1 MPGRRVPSGMLAGV
15 EFVMKL
21 EPVTKGSAAFWTPLE
36 TNCHTRLNRQ
46 RFNACGDAVAHFSW
60 PDDV

>member
-1 MPGRRVPSGMLAGV
+1 MPSGMLPGV

-21 EPVTKGSAAFWTPLE
+21 ESVTKNSAAFWTPLE
-36 TNCHTRLNRQ
+36 TKYHTRLNRQ
-46 RFNACGDAVAHFSW
+46 RFNAPGDAVAHFSW

>member
-1 MPGRRVPSGMLAGV
+1 MLPGV

-21 EPVTKGSAAFWTPLE
+21 EPVTKSSAALCPPLE
-36 TNCHTRLNRQ
+36 TNCHTRPNRQ
-46 RFNACGDAVAHFSW
+46 RFNSCGGAVAHFSW

>member
-1 MPGRRVPSGMLAGV
+1 MPERFMSSGILPGV

-21 EPVTKGSAAFWTPLE
+21 ESVTKSSAVFWTPLE

-46 RFNACGDAVAHFSW
+46 RFNVLGDSVAHFSW

>member
-1 MPGRRVPSGMLAGV
+1 MSGRRMSSGMLPGV

-21 EPVTKGSAAFWTPLE
+21 ELVTKSSAAFWTPLE

-46 RFNACGDAVAHFSW
+46 RFNACGDAVAHFSR
-60 PDDV
+60 PYDV